1 MNKIMKISLLLFAFV
16 AFTASVQAQKFGY
29 INSQLIMSEMP
40 QVKEMNANLES
51 LQKVLQK
58 KGQDMVKNLKSDFQ
72 AVQVKVERGEL
83 SPQQQET
90 EAKRLEDEQKK
101 IGEFEQ
107 DMQKQL
113 AEKQQK
119 LMTPI
124 LEKVNKAIEDV
135 AKENGYTMIFDSS
148 AGVLL
153 YAEEEADLSTQVKVK
168 LGL

>member
-1 MNKIMKISLLLFAFV
+1 MKISLLLFAFV
-16 AFTASVQAQKFGY
+16 ALTVSVQAQKFGY
-29 INSQLIMSEMP
+29 INSQLIMSEMS

-58 KGQDMVKNLKSDFQ
+58 KGQDMVKNLQSDFQ

-101 IGEFEQ
+101 IGDFEK
-107 DMQKQL
+107 DMQQQL
-113 AEKQQK
+113 AKKQQT

-153 YAEEEADLSTQVKVK
+153 YAEEEADLSAQVKAK